1 MDEWRGE
8 GKTDGEDIPGRPADE
23 AEGKS
28 GSTLETSV
36 RTGEPA
42 PGTIVNIRFRHGGR
56 TTSFYPGDL
65 NLRKG
70 EKVVVETSRG
80 KELGEVILGSRALP
94 VAGVGQSLR
103 SVLRR
108 ATEADIVLDEE
119 VWTQSQEALKVA
131 KTKALELKLAMNLVR
146 AEGTLDQNRL
156 TFYFTAENRVDFRE
170 LVKVLAA
177 SFHVKIELR
186 QIGVRDEARFLGGL
200 GPCGRIICCHS
211 FLGEFAPVSI
221 KMAKGQNVA
230 LNPGKI
236 SGICGRLMCCL
247 RYEAY
252 GDEGGRVATAA
263 SKPEGEGCAS
273 CRKDGCQPEKAPAI
287 TAAQGTGNKDAAK
300 TPRR

>member
-1 MDEWRGE
+1 MGE
-8 GKTDGEDIPGRPADE
+8 GKISGGDTPATV
-23 AEGKS
+23 AA
-28 GSTLETSV
+28 
-36 RTGEPA
+36 TGEKRVPIPETVLRVEDA
-42 PGTIVNIRFRHGGR
+42 SPRTAVVNIRFRHGGR

-80 KELGEVILGSRALP
+80 KELGEVILGSRVLP
-94 VAGVGQSLR
+94 VPGVGQTLR

-108 ATEADIVLDEE
+108 ATEADIALEEE
-119 VWTQSQEALKVA
+119 VWNQSQEALKVA
-131 KTKALELKLAMNLVR
+131 KAKAVELKLAMNLVR
-146 AEGTLDQNRL
+146 AEGTLDKSRM

-170 LVKVLAA
+170 LVKILATG
-177 SFHVKIELR
+177 FHTRIELR

-263 SKPEGEGCAS
+263 SKPEEEGCPSCPKGGCSADRVAS
-273 CRKDGCQPEKAPAI
+273 PISKGND
-287 TAAQGTGNKDAAK
+287 NKDAGKAS
-300 TPRR
+300 R